1 MGCILM
7 DYVHGYSTRENERLG
22 DQADTLADLL
32 HHDTAY
38 PAGSR
43 VLEAGCGTGAQ
54 TIHLARRSPAAQI
67 TAVDISAAS
76 LYQARQR
83 LTAAGIRTVSWH
95 RADLKALP
103 FAAASFDHVFVCFVL
118 EHLPD
123 PVAVL
128 AALRRVLKPGGT
140 LTVIEGDHGTYLC
153 HPCNPASDRAVQV
166 LIDLQARAGGDA
178 LIGRRLYPL
187 LTAAG
192 FGRVAT
198 TPRPVY
204 VDASRPS
211 LVEGF
216 TRNTFTAMVRGVRD
230 EVLAAGMIEAVA
242 FDAGLRGLE
251 RAAEPDGTFFYCF
264 FKAIGIR

>member
-1 MGCILM
+1 ME
-7 DYVHGYSTRENERLG
+7 YVHGYSTRENQRLG

-54 TIHLARRSPAAQI
+54 TIHLARRSPAARI
-67 TAVDISAAS
+67 TAVDISGAS
-76 LYQARQR
+76 LRQARQR
-83 LTAAGIRTVSWH
+83 LEAAGIRTVAWQ
-95 RADLKALP
+95 RADLAALP

-118 EHLPD
+118 EHLRD
-123 PVAVL
+123 PLAVL
-128 AALRRVLKPGGT
+128 ASLRRVLKPGGT
-140 LTVIEGDHGTYLC
+140 LTAIEGDHGTYLC
-153 HPCNPASDRAVQV
+153 HPQSAASDRAVRV
-166 LIDLQARAGGDA
+166 LIDLQARSGGDA

-192 FGRVAT
+192 FGHVAT

-204 VDASRPS
+204 VDASRPD
-211 LVEGF
+211 LVQGF
-216 TRNTFTAMVRGVRD
+216 TRNTFAAMVRGVRA
-230 EVLAAGMIEAVA
+230 EALAAGMIDAAA
-242 FDAGLRGLE
+242 FDAGLGGLE